1 MRKKLLIGI
10 ALQLGATLA
19 FTVLGAIVRYL
30 GDRVPVGEVV
40 FVRSFVALVP
50 LLLMLAWR
58 RELAAAVRTK
68 NFFGH
73 FTRGI
78 TNVAAMFF
86 NFAAIAR
93 IPLADAAAISF
104 ATPIFSVVLAAIFLG
119 EVVRVFRW
127 SAVIVGFVGV
137 IVMVSPHIGH
147 APRDEASSTGA
158 LFALAWAFLLAVV
171 VTQVR
176 HLSKTE
182 TTASLVFYYSMLSSL
197 VSLLTLYW
205 GWVMPS
211 PADMAALIATGILGG
226 IGQILITESYRYAS
240 ASAVAPFSYSSMLY
254 AVVLGYFLF
263 GEVPEPIVL
272 VGAAIV
278 VAAGLFVIW
287 REHKLGIDR
296 AKERRAEGPP
306 TGPTG

>member
-1 MRKKLLIGI
+1 MNPLIGI
-10 ALQLGATLA
+10 VLQLGATLA
-19 FTVLGAIVRYL
+19 FTVLGAIVRFL

-40 FVRSFVALVP
+40 FVRSFVALAP

-68 NFFGH
+68 NLTGH
-73 FTRGI
+73 VTRGI
-78 TNVAAMFF
+78 VNVAAMFC
-86 NFAAIAR
+86 NFAALAR
-93 IPLADAAAISF
+93 LPLADAAAISF

-127 SAVIVGFVGV
+127 SAVVVGLVGV
-137 IVMVSPHIGH
+137 SVMLSPHIGH
-147 APRDEASSTGA
+147 APRDETSTVGA
-158 LFALAWAFLLAVV
+158 LLALAWAFLLAVV

-182 TTASLVFYYSMLSSL
+182 TTASLVFYYSVLSSL
-197 VSLLTLYW
+197 AALFTLYW
-205 GWVMPS
+205 GWVVPS
-211 PADMAALIATGILGG
+211 PADLAALIATGILGG
-226 IGQILITESYRYAS
+226 IGQILITESFRYAN
-240 ASAVAPFSYSSMLY
+240 ASTVAPFSYSSMLY

-278 VAAGLFVIW
+278 VGAGLFVIY
-287 REHKLGIDR
+287 REHQLGIDR

-306 TGPTG
+306 TGPTA